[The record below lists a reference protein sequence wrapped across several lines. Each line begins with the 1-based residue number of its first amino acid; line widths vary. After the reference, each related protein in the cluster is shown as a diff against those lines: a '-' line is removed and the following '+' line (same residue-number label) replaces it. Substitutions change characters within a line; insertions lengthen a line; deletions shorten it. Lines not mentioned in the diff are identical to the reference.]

1 MKNIKCGCGGRKKN
15 NEASVSGQCVNSGSL
30 SLCVRCMTEKAEQW
44 QVWSRS
50 WTVWL
55 MNKYLSLKVWKKS
68 KLWSSMN
75 IAETRS
81 NLKHSRV
88 KKEAITWIVPPAEC
102 PYPVYYPVCYCR
114 VLEVHFNSDPVPRHR
129 RYRKQMLLKY
139 LQQPNEWRAGTATKN
154 RISLNATS
162 RIHRRSVLP

>member
-1 MKNIKCGCGGRKKN
+1 MQTSQLDRNKPSDDDKQITAEWAKEAKRHFKSAQSRAVKNIKCGCGGRKKN
-15 NEASVSGQCVNSGSL
+15 NEASVSGHCVNSGSL
-30 SLCVRCMTEKAEQW
+30 SLCVHCMTEKAEQW

-88 KKEAITWIVPPAEC
+88 KKRSNNLNCAACWVSLPSILSC
-102 PYPVYYPVCYCR
+102 
-114 VLEVHFNSDPVPRHR
+114 VL
-129 RYRKQMLLKY
+129 
-139 LQQPNEWRAGTATKN
+139 
-154 RISLNATS
+154 
-162 RIHRRSVLP
+162 LPCSWSTFPQWSCA

>member
-1 MKNIKCGCGGRKKN
+1 MQNIKCGGRKKN
-15 NEASVSGQCVNSGSL
+15 NEASVSGRYVNSGSL
-30 SLCVRCMTEKAEQW
+30 SLCVHCMTEKAELW

-55 MNKYLSLKVWKKS
+55 KNKYLSLKVGKKS

-75 IAETRS
+75 ISETRS

-88 KKEAITWIVPPAEC
+88 KKEAISWIVQPAEC

-114 VLEVHFNSDPVPRHR
+114 VLEVHFHSDRHR
-129 RYRKQMLLKY
+129 RYRKQVLRKY

-154 RISLNATS
+154 RISLNATP